1 MNKKIVILLLT
12 IVHWSTTQAQFTDN
26 FSDDNFNNNPS
37 WFGDEAKFIIENQQ
51 LRLLAPAES
60 SSAYMA
66 TSSTAIVNGSW
77 GFYVKMNFN
86 PSAGNLAR
94 VYLVSDQQNL
104 GGNLN
109 GYYVQLG
116 GTDDEVSLYRQTGS
130 TRTKIIDGQN
140 GALNLPAPELK
151 VRVTRDENGKWE
163 LFSDVSITNSF
174 FKEGEV
180 VDTTHP
186 ASNFFGVYCLYTS
199 TRSTSFYFDDFV
211 VTGEAFTPP
220 SPSEWKDVILTEIFA
235 DPSSSNGL
243 PNAEFVELFNRT
255 NAAINLNGW
264 RLSDPSSGGNLSG
277 PIEPNEYIIVTTT
290 AAKSDFEPFGKVLGI
305 SGFPTLNNAGDILVL
320 KDNLGNTVD
329 SVSYSDSWY
338 KDSGKRS
345 GGWSLELIDPE
356 NPCGE
361 SDNWIASENPTGG
374 TPGKQNSV
382 FANKPDLT
390 PPFLVSVIAQS
401 PTRIMLTFNE
411 KLKDEIPD
419 VVNFQITPDLE
430 IASLH
435 VGNTARTQ
443 LELTLNQALKNEIVY
458 TLVVSG
464 IRDCNGNTM
473 GENVFTFGLPEEAA
487 PLDVVIN
494 EILFNPRPTGV
505 DFVELYNPTSKYF
518 NLKNWGIGNWENDHA
533 TNVRTITGGDLI
545 LGPKEYR
552 VITTDPATI
561 ISHYPLAVRKNIVQ
575 APLPSMPDNEGSV
588 VLMDQD
594 QLFIDNLKYKDDQ
607 HSIFIKNDDG
617 VSLERIDPQSPS
629 ESWANWKSASSTV
642 GYATPGYLNSN
653 SHANPVSLQGEVT
666 VTPEIFIPITGQ
678 PDFTEIHYQFDQ
690 GGWVANVKIINS
702 QGVLIKQIANNEL
715 LGTQGFF
722 RWDGDQE
729 GGSKARVGYY
739 VVWFQVYHTTGKVQT
754 LKKRVV
760 VGAKF

>member
-1 MNKKIVILLLT
+1 MDKKIAILILT
-12 IVHWSTTQAQFTDN
+12 IVHWSVAQAQFTDN
-26 FSDDNFNNNPS
+26 FSDANFTNNPTWS
-37 WFGDEAKFIIENQQ
+37 GDEVKFIIENEQ
-51 LRLLAPAES
+51 LRLFGPAES
-60 SSAYMA
+60 SSAYL
-66 TSSTAIVNGSW
+66 TTNCSAIVNASW
-77 GFYVKMNFN
+77 EFYVRMDFN
-86 PSAGNLAR
+86 PSASNLAR

-116 GTDDEVSLYRQTGS
+116 GTDDEVSLFRQSGA

-140 GALNLPAPELK
+140 GALNLSTSETK
-151 VRVTRDENGKWE
+151 IRVTRDENGTWE
-163 LFSDVSITNSF
+163 LYSDIGLTNSL

-186 ASNFFGVYCLYTS
+186 TSNFFGVYCLYTA

-211 VTGEAFTPP
+211 VTGEVFTPP
-220 SPSEWKDVILTEIFA
+220 SPSEWKDVTLTEIYA

-255 NAAINLNGW
+255 NASVNLNGW

-277 PIEPNEYIIVTTT
+277 TIEPKEYIIVTTT
-290 AAKSDFEPFGKVLGI
+290 AAKSDFETFGKVLGI
-305 SGFPTLNNAGDILVL
+305 SGFPTLNNGGDVLVV
-320 KDNLGNTVD
+320 KDNLGNTID

-338 KDSGKRS
+338 KDSGKKS

-361 SDNWIASENPTGG
+361 GDNWIASENPLGG

-390 PPFLVSVIAQS
+390 PPIIISVIAQS
-401 PTRIMLTFNE
+401 PTLLTLTFNE
-411 KLKDEIPD
+411 KLKDEIPKIS
-419 VVNFQITPDLE
+419 NFRITPDVE
-430 IASLH
+430 IASIQM
-435 VGNTARTQ
+435 GNAAYTQ
-443 LELTLNQALKNEIVY
+443 LALTLNQALQNEIVY
-458 TLVVSG
+458 ALTVSG
-464 IRDCNGNTM
+464 IRDCNGNVM
-473 GENVFTFGLPEEAA
+473 EENVFTFGLPETAS

-518 NLKNWGIGNWENDHA
+518 NLKNWGIGNWEDDRA
-533 TNVRTITGGDLI
+533 TNIRTITNGDLI
-545 LGPKEYR
+545 LGPREYR

-561 ISHYPLAVRKNIVQ
+561 ISHYPLSVRENIVQ

-588 VLMDQD
+588 VLIDPDQV
-594 QLFIDNLKYKDDQ
+594 FIDNLKYQDDQ
-607 HSIFIKNDDG
+607 HSIFIKDDDG

-629 ESWANWKSASSTV
+629 DNWANWKSASSTV

-653 SHANPVSLQGEVT
+653 SHANPVSIQGEVT
-666 VTPEIFIPITGQ
+666 VIPEIFIPITGQ

-702 QGVLIKQIANNEL
+702 QGVLIKQIANNEI

-739 VVWFQVYHTTGKVQT
+739 IVWFQVYHSTGKVQT
-754 LKKRVV
+754 FKKRVV
-760 VGAKF
+760 LAAQF